1 MPGDA
6 DSFSGD
12 SSLDN
17 SFKRGDDIQADNDFA
32 FAESYDSGGQRG
44 APGEVHTDKPYD
56 EAIEV
61 QESDENVST
70 PDSTPKQSKAPAKQ
84 PDTPN
89 ASRFP
94 NTSPMA
100 SSGTVA
106 NQQIVAQQ
114 SDSESDSTSEESG
127 EGGGDGQQAK
137 PTPGQYDP
145 AEFQNLDVP
154 AEVNELFQYITRY
167 KPHTVDLETKL
178 KPFIPDFIPAVGEVD
193 GFIKVPRPDGKESSL
208 GLTKLD
214 EPCLNPSDPTVLDLQ
229 LRSISKHSNM
239 QPMEVRAI
247 ENAERNPKEI
257 ANWISRIA
265 DLHRMK
271 PPPNVQYGK
280 KMPDIEKL
288 MQVWPT
294 EFEDYIT
301 SNPLPIAEIDMP
313 LQDFVKMIAVLLD
326 VPVHSDNTD
335 TLHVIFT
342 LYSEFKNNPH
352 FSPGLPGEPTYDV
365 NGVQMQPVGVTPV
378 HSEHGSA

>member
-1 MPGDA
+1 M
-6 DSFSGD
+6 
-12 SSLDN
+12 
-17 SFKRGDDIQADNDFA
+17 
-32 FAESYDSGGQRG
+32 
-44 APGEVHTDKPYD
+44 
-56 EAIEV
+56 
-61 QESDENVST
+61 
-70 PDSTPKQSKAPAKQ
+70 QSKAPAKQ

-94 NTSPMA
+94 GATGPVSPLNTS
-100 SSGTVA
+100 SGIQ

-127 EGGGDGQQAK
+127 EGGGDAQAK
-137 PTPGQYDP
+137 HTPGQYDP
-145 AEFQNLDVP
+145 AEFRDLDVP

-229 LRSISKHSNM
+229 LRSISKHSNI

-301 SNPLPIAEIDMP
+301 SNPLPIAELDLP
-313 LQDFVKMIAVLLD
+313 LQDFVKVIAVLLD

-352 FSPGLPGEPTYDV
+352 FSPGLAGEPTYDV
-365 NGVQMQPVGVTPV
+365 NGLQMQPNVDPV

>member
-1 MPGDA
+1 
-6 DSFSGD
+6 
-12 SSLDN
+12 
-17 SFKRGDDIQADNDFA
+17 
-32 FAESYDSGGQRG
+32 
-44 APGEVHTDKPYD
+44 VHTDRPYD

-94 NTSPMA
+94 GPNTSVSPMA
-100 SSGTVA
+100 SSGIA

-127 EGGGDGQQAK
+127 EGGGGDAAAK

-145 AEFQNLDVP
+145 ADYQNLDVP

-178 KPFIPDFIPAVGEVD
+178 KAFIPDFIPAVGEVD

-301 SNPLPIAEIDMP
+301 SNPLPLSELDMP
-313 LQDFVKMIAVLLD
+313 LQDFVKVIAVLLD
-326 VPVHSDNTD
+326 VPVHSDYTD

-352 FSPGLPGEPTYDV
+352 FSPGLPQEPMYDV
-365 NGVQMQPVGVTPV
+365 NGVQMQPGVTPV

>member
-1 MPGDA
+1 
-6 DSFSGD
+6 
-12 SSLDN
+12 LDN
-17 SFKRGDDIQADNDFA
+17 SFRRGEGPQGDNDFGLGD
-32 FAESYDSGGQRG
+32 SYESGGQRG
-44 APGEVHTDKPYD
+44 GPGEVHTDKPYD

-61 QESDENVST
+61 EASDSNVST
-70 PDSTPKQSKAPAKQ
+70 PDSTPKQSKTGPAKQ
-84 PDTPN
+84 PDTPD

-94 NTSPMA
+94 NTSQRMEPMA
-100 SSGTVA
+100 SSPPSGPGIA

-114 SDSESDSTSEESG
+114 SDSESTSSEDSEE
-127 EGGGDGQQAK
+127 GGDGTQAK
-137 PTPGQYDP
+137 HTPGQYDP

-178 KPFIPDFIPAVGEVD
+178 KPFVPDFIPAVGEVD

-229 LRSISKHSNM
+229 LRSISKHSNI

-301 SNPLPIAEIDMP
+301 SNPLPIAELDLP
-313 LQDFVKMIAVLLD
+313 LQDFVKVIAVLLD

-352 FSPGLPGEPTYDV
+352 FSPGLAGEPTYDV
-365 NGVQMQPVGVTPV
+365 NGLQMQPNVDPV

>member
-1 MPGDA
+1 
-6 DSFSGD
+6 
-12 SSLDN
+12 LDN
-17 SFKRGDDIQADNDFA
+17 SFKRGDDPGGDNDFA
-32 FAESYDSGGQRG
+32 FAESYDSGGHRG
-44 APGEVHTDKPYD
+44 PGEVHTDKPYD

-61 QESDENVST
+61 EASDENVST
-70 PDSTPKQSKAPAKQ
+70 PATTPQQSPAPTKQ

-94 NTSPMA
+94 PEVSPMA
-100 SSGTVA
+100 SSQGIQ

-127 EGGGDGQQAK
+127 EGGGDAK
-137 PTPGQYDP
+137 ATITPGQYDP

-167 KPHTVDLETKL
+167 KPHTVDLETKM
-178 KPFIPDFIPAVGEVD
+178 KAFIPDFIPAVGEVD

-208 GLTKLD
+208 GLTKVD

-229 LRSISKHSNM
+229 LRSISKHSKVE
-239 QPMEVRAI
+239 PMEVRAI
-247 ENAERNPKEI
+247 DNAERNPKEI
-257 ANWISRIA
+257 ANWITRIA

-294 EFEDYIT
+294 EFEDYLT
-301 SNPLPIAEIDMP
+301 SNPLPIAECDLP
-313 LQDFVKMIAVLLD
+313 LQDFVKVIAVLLD
-326 VPVHSDNTD
+326 VPVHSDYTD

-352 FSPGLPGEPTYDV
+352 FSPGMPESPYGV
-365 NGVQMQPVGVTPV
+365 NPAEVGVI
-378 HSEHGSA
+378 SEHGSA